1 MVDTTF
7 SNLNDKQR
15 EAVFKTEGPVLIL
28 AGAGSGKTTV
38 LINRVAYLI
47 GVQNVR
53 PYEILAIT
61 FTNKAAQELK
71 NRLVFMLG
79 ETGNDVFASTFH
91 SMCVKFLRRDIDKL
105 GYKKDFNIFD
115 RADQLTVVKE
125 CIKELNID
133 DKMFQPKS
141 LINEISN
148 AKDEMKLPSDMKN
161 EFATDYRLNI
171 IADVYELYQK
181 KLKTYNALD
190 FDDIIMLTVRLFEEN
205 DDVLKYY
212 QRRFKY
218 VMVDEYQDTNH
229 AQYRLVS
236 LLSAGHKNI
245 CVVGDDD
252 QSIYKFRGAN
262 IENILS
268 FEKQYENC
276 AVIKLEQN
284 YRSTGNI
291 LDAANGVIKNNR
303 GRKGKTLWT
312 DSGDGEKISFYRA
325 TNEHDEGYYI
335 AEQII
340 NMTIDGYNY
349 NDFAVLYRT
358 NAQSRVIENMLIQN
372 AVPYRVL
379 GGLRFFDRKEIKDVL
394 AYVKLI
400 NNPQDN
406 VNFKRIINEPK
417 RGIGAKTVSNCEK
430 IANAKGISMFDVCL
444 TEQGKLGEFAK
455 LMTEIVQM
463 SKDMPVSKLIDTVIE
478 KTGYGAMLINE
489 NTVEATTRL
498 ENIKELIT
506 DAMEFEKTVPKEEA
520 TLNNYLEKISLVADV
535 DNYDESQE
543 VVVLMT
549 LHSAKGLEF
558 PVVFMCGMEEG
569 LFPGYMSMSS
579 NEELEE
585 ERRLCYVG
593 ITRAKKK
600 LFITCTQSRTLFGA
614 VSYNKP
620 SRFVDEIDE
629 NLIDIPF
636 KTEIKQGITSSYF
649 SPVKYNKITLDSKK
663 DTSSD
668 VTYSVGQMVKHNKFG
683 KGLILKATAVGNDW
697 HLEIA
702 FETVGTKNLMAA
714 YAKLEIL

>member
-15 EAVFKTEGPVLIL
+15 EAVFKTDGPVLIL

-71 NRLVFMLG
+71 NRLTTMLG
-79 ETGNDVFASTFH
+79 DAGNDVFASTFH

-105 GYKKDFNIFD
+105 GYKRDFNIFD

-141 LINEISN
+141 LINEISR
-148 AKDEMKLPSDMKN
+148 AKDEMQFPKDMKN
-161 EFATDYRLNI
+161 DFATDYRLNI

-190 FDDIIMLTVRLFEEN
+190 FDDIIMLTVKLFEEN
-205 DDVLKYY
+205 DDVLSYY

-229 AQYRLVS
+229 AQYRLVT
-236 LLSAGHKNI
+236 LLAAGHKNI

-400 NNPQDN
+400 NNPADN

-417 RGIGAKTVSNCEK
+417 RGIGAKTVSNCEE
-430 IANAKGISMFDVCL
+430 IANARGISMFDVCM

-455 LMTEIVQM
+455 MMTELQQL
-463 SKDMPVSKLIDTVIE
+463 SKDMPVSKLIDAVIE
-478 KTGYGAMLINE
+478 KTGYGAMLMNE

-569 LFPGYMSMSS
+569 LFPSFMSISS
-579 NEELEE
+579 SDELEE

-600 LFITCTQSRTLFGA
+600 LFITCTQSRTLFGT

-620 SRFVDEIDE
+620 SRFVDEIDD

-636 KTEIKQGITSSYF
+636 KTEIKKEITSSYI

-663 DTSSD
+663 TVSSG
-668 VTYSVGQMVKHNKFG
+668 VTYSVGQMVKHSKFG
-683 KGLILKATAVGNDW
+683 KGMILKATAVGNDW

>member
-15 EAVFKTEGPVLIL
+15 EAVFKTDGPVLIL

-71 NRLVFMLG
+71 NRLTTMLG
-79 ETGNDVFASTFH
+79 DAGNDVFASTFH

-105 GYKKDFNIFD
+105 GYKRDFNIFD

-141 LINEISN
+141 LINEISR
-148 AKDEMKLPSDMKN
+148 AKDEMTFPKDMKN
-161 EFATDYRLNI
+161 DFATDYRLNI
-171 IADVYELYQK
+171 IADVYELYQE
-181 KLKTYNALD
+181 KLKKYNALD
-190 FDDIIMLTVRLFEEN
+190 FDDIIMLTVKLFEEN
-205 DDVLKYY
+205 DDVLSYY

-229 AQYRLVS
+229 AQYRLVT
-236 LLSAGHKNI
+236 LLAAGHKNI

-276 AVIKLEQN
+276 TVIKLEQN

-312 DSGDGEKISFYRA
+312 DCGDGEKISFYRA

-417 RGIGAKTVSNCEK
+417 RGIGAKTVSNCEE
-430 IANAKGISMFDVCL
+430 IANARGISMFDVCMS
-444 TEQGKLGEFAK
+444 EDGKLGEFAK
-455 LMTEIVQM
+455 MMTELQGLA
-463 SKDMPVSKLIDTVIE
+463 KDMPVSKLIDTVIE
-478 KTGYGAMLINE
+478 KTGYGAMLMNE

-569 LFPGYMSMSS
+569 LFPSYMSIGS

-620 SRFVDEIDE
+620 SRFVDEIDD

-636 KTEIKQGITSSYF
+636 KTEIKKEITNSYI

-663 DTSSD
+663 TVSGG

-683 KGLILKATAVGNDW
+683 KGMILKATAVGNDW

-702 FETVGTKNLMAA
+702 FDTVGTKNLMAA

>member
-15 EAVFKTEGPVLIL
+15 EAVFKTDGPVLIL

-71 NRLVFMLG
+71 NRLTTMLG
-79 ETGNDVFASTFH
+79 DAGNDVFASTFH

-105 GYKKDFNIFD
+105 GYKRDFNIFD

-141 LINEISN
+141 LINEISR
-148 AKDEMKLPSDMKN
+148 AKDEMQFPKDMKN
-161 EFATDYRLNI
+161 AFATDYRLNI
-171 IADVYELYQK
+171 IADVYELYQE
-181 KLKTYNALD
+181 KLKKYNALD
-190 FDDIIMLTVRLFEEN
+190 FDDIIMLTVKLFEEN
-205 DDVLKYY
+205 DDVLSYY

-229 AQYRLVS
+229 AQYRLVT
-236 LLSAGHKNI
+236 LLAAGHKNI

-276 AVIKLEQN
+276 TVIKLEQN

-312 DSGDGEKISFYRA
+312 DCGDGEKISFYRA

-417 RGIGAKTVSNCEK
+417 RGIGAKTVSNCEE
-430 IANAKGISMFDVCL
+430 IANARGISMFDVCMS
-444 TEQGKLGEFAK
+444 EDGKLGEFAK
-455 LMTEIVQM
+455 MMTELQGLA
-463 SKDMPVSKLIDTVIE
+463 KDMPVSKLIDTVIE
-478 KTGYGAMLINE
+478 KTGYGAMLMNE

-569 LFPGYMSMSS
+569 LFPSYMSISS

-620 SRFVDEIDE
+620 SRFVDEIDD

-636 KTEIKQGITSSYF
+636 KTEIKKEITNSYI
-649 SPVKYNKITLDSKK
+649 SPVKYNKITLESKK
-663 DTSSD
+663 TVSGG
-668 VTYSVGQMVKHNKFG
+668 VTYSVGQMVKHSKFG
-683 KGLILKATAVGNDW
+683 KGMILKATAVGNDW